1 MGFRENGIYK
11 FNDAIESHYKIVHK
25 EKITILIKLKDNAEE
40 ELKELKEKYPELKFG
55 GFFDIDIKQ
64 LLNK

>member
-1 MGFRENGIYK
+1 VHGQHLVNERLPGVIRRPHRLHIGECFGRGAVTLD
-11 FNDAIESHYKIVHK
+11 DAVKI
-25 EKITILIKLKDNAEE
+25 
-40 ELKELKEKYPELKFG
+40 LKEKYPELKFG